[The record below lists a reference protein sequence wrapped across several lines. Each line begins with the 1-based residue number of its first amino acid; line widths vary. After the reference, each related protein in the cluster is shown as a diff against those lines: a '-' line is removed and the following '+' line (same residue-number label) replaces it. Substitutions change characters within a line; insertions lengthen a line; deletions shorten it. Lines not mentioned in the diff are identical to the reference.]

1 MRRVT
6 AALGLALVLAVT
18 VRADDGPVTIKLK
31 KSGPG
36 ETSRETLTE
45 KEANKVTVTVMGMEQ
60 AMNEAKTAKYVFT
73 EEVIERPDATQKP
86 TKLKRTYETAEMTK
100 NDEKADLGL
109 AGKTVL
115 IEKKGDQFTF
125 TIDGKELTG
134 PAAEVLGQEFSS
146 KPRPS
151 EDFFLPKTPVKAG
164 DGWKVDLKEVT
175 KGLAG
180 GGMEI
185 DAAKS
190 TATGKLTRVYEKNG
204 HKYGVIEV
212 KLDLTVTKVGA
223 GGMEITL
230 KDGSKMG
237 LVVLL
242 DGCID
247 GTEAGGSAKMTM
259 NGELSGEVN
268 GVSLKMTLSG
278 QREGS
283 SVAVAK
289 K

>member
-1 MRRVT
+1 
-6 AALGLALVLAVT
+6 
-18 VRADDGPVTIKLK
+18 IKLK

-36 ETSRETLTE
+36 DTSRETQTD
-45 KEANKVTVTVMGMEQ
+45 KEANKVTVTVMGKDQ
-60 AMNEAKTAKYVFT
+60 VQNEDKTTKFVFT
-73 EEVIERPDATQKP
+73 EDVIERPDAAQKP

-100 NDEKADLGL
+100 NDEKKDLGL

-115 IEKKGDQFTF
+115 IEKKGDQFAF

-134 PAAEVLGQEFSS
+134 PAAEILGEEFST

-164 DGWKVDLKEVT
+164 DGWKVDLKEVA
-175 KGLAG
+175 KGLSG

-190 TATGKLTRVYEKNG
+190 SATGKLTRVYEKNG
-204 HKYGVIEV
+204 RKFGVIEV
-212 KLDLTVTKVGA
+212 KMDVAVTKISA
-223 GGMEITL
+223 GGMEINL
-230 KDGSKMG
+230 KDGSKMS

-247 GTEAGGSAKMTM
+247 GTEASGSSKMTM
-259 NGELSGEVN
+259 KGELSGEVN
-268 GVSLKMTLSG
+268 GVSLKMSLSG
-278 QREGS
+278 QRDGS
-283 SVAVAK
+283 SVEVAK